1 MPGEWTPERRAR
13 AAENTRRTK
22 PWLQSTGP
30 RTPEGKAVSAQN
42 GFRGA
47 VRPKAR
53 AARRRGRAMMD
64 AFEVAWRAVQRE
76 IRMVDAE
83 IKKHGRDPDAES

>member
-53 AARRRGRAMMD
+53 AARRRGRALLG
-64 AFEVAWRAVQRE
+64 AVEVAWRAMEKEWRVIDAV
-76 IRMVDAE
+76 IRSHRLDE
-83 IKKHGRDPDAES
+83 

>member
-1 MPGEWTPERRAR
+1 
-13 AAENTRRTK
+13 
-22 PWLQSTGP
+22 
-30 RTPEGKAVSAQN
+30 
-42 GFRGA
+42 
-47 VRPKAR
+47 
-53 AARRRGRAMMD
+53 MMD